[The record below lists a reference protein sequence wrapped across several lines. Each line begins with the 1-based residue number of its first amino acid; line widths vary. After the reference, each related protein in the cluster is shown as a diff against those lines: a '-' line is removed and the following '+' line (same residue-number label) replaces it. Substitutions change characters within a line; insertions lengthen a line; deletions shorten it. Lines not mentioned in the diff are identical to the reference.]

1 MAAPHSLYRVSE
13 DELYEEA
20 MREFDKLQAQ
30 LEAKDEQIKSAE
42 ETNRRL
48 VEKSRN
54 LQDHLQGLQVKLDAS
69 EKRSQ
74 DQLQELSKSNA
85 VFQANEE
92 SRQQGSIAADE
103 ERHNTTSK
111 LVQRAEETQESC
123 VPVSRQQ
130 LVKIGWQAAI
140 RTILA
145 VRRAVKFFA
154 AAFCYTMDKAI
165 ILAYKKAQEDE
176 RAWYRGKE
184 EERNRHRKRKLDEL
198 MEGMLTRH

>member
-20 MREFDKLQAQ
+20 MRGFDKLPAQ
-30 LEAKDEQIKSAE
+30 IEAKDEQIKSAE

-111 LVQRAEETQESC
+111 LVQRVEETQESC

-130 LVKIGWQAAI
+130 LVKIRWQAAI

-145 VRRAVKFFA
+145 FFA
-154 AAFCYTMDKAI
+154 AAFCYTMDKAV

-198 MEGMLTRH
+198 MEGMPPRH